1 MKKMIGIITK
11 KNGKFYRAGIELTD
25 DEVLEMLNKYDY
37 AVHTR
42 TLNEREQLIKERAIN
57 RHLVRENRYLLYNM
71 ERMVYRGYLG
81 NYDKEIKEKL
91 EEVDEIIKEL
101 RKAELKNEELKKQIY
116 FLKH

>member
-1 MKKMIGIITK
+1 MRRIITK

-25 DEVLEMLNKYDY
+25 DEVLEMLNNYDY
-37 AVHTR
+37 ALHTR
-42 TLNEREQLIKERAIN
+42 VLYEREELAKERAIN

-71 ERMVYRGYLG
+71 ERILYRGYLG
-81 NYDKEIKEKL
+81 DYEKEMREKL

-101 RKAELKNEELKKQIY
+101 EKVELKNEELKKQIY